1 MAKTRPNNAKPTPS
15 TGAGNRRDR
24 LASFEAARKKEQRR
38 RSLLLLAVCLV
49 LAGALLSYPIYLAVK
64 DSQLKDAAIT
74 DFGTSLADAGCDP
87 VVENP
92 ATGNQDH
99 QPVGTPITYPQTPPT
114 SGPHYDTPAPFAKHF
129 YSTGDRPAVPTL
141 VHNLEHGYTIAW
153 YRDTT
158 PQDQVDA
165 LENISRTFSAQLRSQ
180 ADFTSKFIAA
190 PWSETD
196 GPAFPAGKNVVLT
209 RWYADPQAP
218 ADAAKQKGISESCT
232 SASGAAIEDFMK
244 KYPYQDAP
252 EPNAA

>member
-1 MAKTRPNNAKPTPS
+1 VAKTRPNKAKPTPS
-15 TGAGNRRDR
+15 TGAGRRDR

-38 RSLLLLAVCLV
+38 RSFLLLGVCLV
-49 LAGALLSYPIYLAVK
+49 LAAALLSYPIYLAIK
-64 DSQLKDAAIT
+64 DSQLKGAAIST
-74 DFGTSLADAGCDP
+74 LGSSLADAGCDP

-92 ATGNQDH
+92 ASGNQDH
-99 QPVGTPITYPQTPPT
+99 QPVGTPITYPQTPPN

-165 LENISRTFSAQLRSQ
+165 LESISRTFSTSLRTQ
-180 ADFTSKFIAA
+180 ADFSSKFIAA
-190 PWSETD
+190 PWSEAD

-218 ADAAKQKGISESCT
+218 ADAAKQKGVSQACT
-232 SASGAAIEDFMK
+232 SVSGAAVEDFMK
-244 KYPYQDAP
+244 KYPFQDSP